1 MIKKENKSRITDS
14 RKRNRNSKPKLQQ
27 HRKHK
32 GPGLLCPNI
41 SEMNF
46 WREFAKSEIPAR
58 FGFHLPIVY
67 VDYLVEC
74 DLENVFVRQ
83 TAPVRQQEIVAGSLL
98 RAARAYEKLIDRAV
112 ERGNEQ
118 FPNGGIPPQE
128 FRTMVEKAVHDAINE
143 SETALY
149 RAPLGIDIFTD
160 VIWPQAKKL
169 LAGRYDWV
177 MGIDTDDDQRYVA
190 WLRDGDY

>member
-1 MIKKENKSRITDS
+1 MGNSKKGLRKPALRS
-14 RKRNRNSKPKLQQ
+14 RKNQLKPELKQNGMKT
-27 HRKHK
+27 HS
-32 GPGLLCPNI
+32 GLLCPSI

-46 WREFAKSEIPAR
+46 WRDFANTEIPSQ
-58 FGFHLPIVY
+58 FGFRLPAVY

-83 TAPVRQQEIVAGSLL
+83 TAPVRQQEIVACSLL